1 MSGCLGDRVADL
13 ADGRLDPAATERA
26 LAHVA
31 SCPTCRAEL
40 DAQRA
45 ASAALRSLAP
55 GEPSADLLARLR
67 DIAAP
72 VVPEQGTGAGGAT
85 AGSHPVAL
93 PGSASAGAAT
103 LTAVRRPRRRT
114 MVASAASVA
123 AVAALVVAG
132 GSATS
137 AGAPTPAIAP
147 VVDRLA
153 DAHSSTTTERMPL
166 TGPRVVSVGLT
177 DPISAP

>member
-1 MSGCLGDRVADL
+1 
-13 ADGRLDPAATERA
+13 
-26 LAHVA
+26 
-31 SCPTCRAEL
+31 
-40 DAQRA
+40 
-45 ASAALRSLAP
+45 
-55 GEPSADLLARLR
+55 
-67 DIAAP
+67 
-72 VVPEQGTGAGGAT
+72 
-85 AGSHPVAL
+85 
-93 PGSASAGAAT
+93 
-103 LTAVRRPRRRT
+103 

>member
-1 MSGCLGDRVADL
+1 VSGCLGERVADL

-31 SCPTCRAEL
+31 GCATCRAEL

-55 GEPSADLLARLR
+55 AEPSADLLARLR
-67 DIAAP
+67 ATGAPDTVPAQGRAASRPVLVAP
-72 VVPEQGTGAGGAT
+72 VPA
-85 AGSHPVAL
+85 
-93 PGSASAGAAT
+93 
-103 LTAVRRPRRRT
+103 TAVRRPRRRT
-114 MVASAASVA
+114 VVASAASVA
-123 AVAALVVAG
+123 VVAALAVVG

-137 AGAPTPAIAP
+137 VGSPSPAIAP

-177 DPISAP
+177 DPLSAP

>member
-31 SCPTCRAEL
+31 ACPTCRAEL
-40 DAQRA
+40 DGQRA

-67 DIAAP
+67 ATGAPQTVPMQGGSGTPVPRPVLVSAAP
-72 VVPEQGTGAGGAT
+72 AP
-85 AGSHPVAL
+85 
-93 PGSASAGAAT
+93 AS
-103 LTAVRRPRRRT
+103 AVRRPRRRT
-114 MVASAASVA
+114 VLASAASVA
-123 AVAALVVAG
+123 VVAAVAVVG

-137 AGAPTPAIAP
+137 AGAPSPAIAP